1 MSFQKEVIRESIRK
15 NYAAVALKG
24 AEGCGCGCGCGTDQ
38 ESTICCDPVEA
49 SKNLGYGEADLNS
62 IPQNANMGL
71 GCGNPVAMASLKEGD
86 IVLDL
91 GSGGGLDCFIARTK
105 VGESGYVIGVDM
117 TPEMISLSR
126 KNAEED
132 GYKNVEF
139 RLGEIENLPVADQT
153 IDVIISNCVV
163 NLSVD
168 KERVFKEAYRVLK
181 PGGRLCISDVVATAD
196 LPDEIKNDLAMFAGC
211 IAGAEY
217 VGNIERM
224 LEKVGFN
231 NILLQ
236 PKDNSKEI
244 LKAWSPEKKLE
255 EYLESFIIEAQR

>member
-1 MSFQKEVIRESIRK
+1 MSFQKEEIRESIRK
-15 NYAAVALKG
+15 SYAEVALKG
-24 AEGCGCGCGCGTDQ
+24 GEGCGCGCGTGQ
-38 ESTICCDPVEA
+38 ESTICCDPLEA
-49 SKNLGYGEADLNS
+49 SKNLGYEETDLNG

-86 IVLDL
+86 VVLDL

-117 TPEMISLSR
+117 TPEMIWLSR
-126 KNAEED
+126 RNAEED
-132 GYKNVEF
+132 GYNNVEF
-139 RLGEIENLPVADQT
+139 RLGEIENLPVADQK

-168 KERVFKEAYRVLK
+168 KDRVFEEAYRVLK
-181 PGGRLCISDVVATAD
+181 PGGRLCISDIVATAD

-211 IAGAEY
+211 VSGAEY

-224 LEKVGFN
+224 LEKAGFK

-244 LKAWSPEKKLE
+244 LNAWSPGKKLE
-255 EYLESFIIEAQR
+255 EYLASFIIEAQK